1 MQPIGS
7 VGQWHVCSRHVEHST
22 IKLLGVYVYIIL
34 LLTGVPYVPIVLLLA
49 SSDSLL
55 QCMVHLRCGSTR
67 FIYITTLQKFCPRLE
82 MNQDSPQCRHII
94 ASWLFR
100 PKEQL
105 HNPQQTTLSPWVLC
119 HTLHETNIGVIL
131 LSMLHRSISIAIV
144 RARMLSTSARAVPQ
158 MTFSAADAQL
168 RSEKVLQAFQS
179 MAMEVR

>member
-22 IKLLGVYVYIIL
+22 IKLQGVYVYIIL
-34 LLTGVPYVPIVLLLA
+34 TGVPYVPTTPSI
-49 SSDSLL
+49 LL